1 MSLGV
6 EARRYAYNETDR
18 FDRCGEALVVER
30 RFSAGKGYDEK
41 STAEAV
47 LCGRRGIR
55 TPGTVTRTS
64 V

>member
-1 MSLGV
+1 MSLWV
-6 EARRYAYNETDR
+6 EARRYAYNETNR
-18 FDRCGEALVVER
+18 FDWYGEALVVDR

-41 STAEAV
+41 STASAV